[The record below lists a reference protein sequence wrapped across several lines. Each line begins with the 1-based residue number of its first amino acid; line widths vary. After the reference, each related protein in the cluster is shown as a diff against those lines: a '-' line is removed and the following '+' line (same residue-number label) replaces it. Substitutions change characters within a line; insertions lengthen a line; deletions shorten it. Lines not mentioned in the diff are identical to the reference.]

1 MLRSASRSGI
11 RTIVPRMI
19 SFKLKYRFWNTA
31 PTGERQV
38 YTYTELITDVGIEE
52 YINDR
57 LIDSRPN
64 PLGVIPVAYEPNIG
78 VPGSPWGLPDI
89 DSVIPLNRELNEK
102 ALEVSD
108 IINYH
113 AAPLTVVVG
122 AKLANI
128 EKGASR
134 VITLPK
140 EASMTNLQGLV
151 ELNGP
156 LAYMDYI
163 KRAMHEMTGVP
174 EQALGQMQPI
184 SNTSGVALH
193 IQYQPLMNRYDRKT
207 TKLSKLFRKI
217 NELVILTLAQ
227 KEPAVLQYDPMES
240 AAPEP
245 GHPLVLDPADPNTYE
260 TSIHWPPPL
269 PVDVLVKL
277 NEIQAKMGLG
287 LESKEG
293 ALRDLGEDMPREKLD
308 EIAAEQVE
316 DAKDAGALSMLTSAI
331 AAAVQL
337 VTGVIPGDPE
347 GGIVPPGGEVTSTAP
362 QGPSLPDRWSHQRSR
377 PWPPIS
383 STGPTEGSWPS
394 TATQRT
400 PGLTRSTRS
409 HRTSTTMSNV
419 DPNSI
424 TVETP
429 PANVEPPVVAGETGD
444 GFIAGVQQPEIT
456 RRRTG
461 QGPDSD
467 AAGAQR
473 RPAVHRRRPRSCSG
487 AGEVQALQSAAV
499 DGAAV
504 RQRLAA
510 ERQAAL
516 EAAAAAEQ
524 TAEERARRRSW
535 RRWTSAPGWRRWR
548 RRPSSG
554 SSSWRRTARRPRRC
568 WSRSAS
574 SAPWRPTAP
583 RS

>member
-1 MLRSASRSGI
+1 
-11 RTIVPRMI
+11 MI
-19 SFKLKYRFWNTA
+19 
-31 PTGERQV
+31 P
-38 YTYTELITDVGIEE
+38 I
-52 YINDR
+52 
-57 LIDSRPN
+57 
-64 PLGVIPVAYEPNIG
+64 AYQPNIA

-151 ELNGP
+151 ELQGP
-156 LAYMDYI
+156 MAYMDYI

-207 TKLSKLFRKI
+207 TTLSKLFRKI
-217 NELVILTLAQ
+217 NELIILTLAQ
-227 KEPAVLQYDPMES
+227 KEPAVLQFDPMES
-240 AAPEP
+240 ARPAPE
-245 GHPLVLDPADPNTYE
+245 HPLVLDPADPNTYE

-269 PVDVLVKL
+269 PVDILVKL

-316 DAKDAGALSMLTSAI
+316 DAKDAGALSMITSAI

-347 GGIVPPGGEVTSTAP
+347 GGIVPPDEGGEGSAG
-362 QGPSLPDRWSHQRSR
+362 QGPVLPGPMVTPEIQAMAVDLVNRAYGGKLAQYRNPENTRTASPHAHTGHQPSCRTTPTPSPSR
-377 PWPPIS
+377 PPPPTS
-383 STGPTEGSWPS
+383 SRP
-394 TATQRT
+394 
-400 PGLTRSTRS
+400 
-409 HRTSTTMSNV
+409 
-419 DPNSI
+419 I
-424 TVETP
+424 
-429 PANVEPPVVAGETGD
+429 VAGETGD
-444 GFIAGVQQPEIT
+444 GFIAGVQSPEIT
-456 RRRTG
+456 SAVPARAQIRT
-461 QGPDSD
+461 
-467 AAGAQR
+467 AAGDRA
-473 RPAVHRRRPRSCSG
+473 
-487 AGEVQALQSAAV
+487 AGPVQFTAADLEAAREQEKSKLYNRISAMEEQF
-499 DGAAV
+499 D
-504 RQRLAA
+504 RLAS

-516 EAAAAAEQ
+516 DAQTAAEDA
-524 TAEERARRRSW
+524 AEEARKAKELEEMDLRTRLETMEADDPAALRAAGGGAQDGRGDARTGARAQRS
-535 RRWTSAPGWRRWR
+535 
-548 RRPSSG
+548 
-554 SSSWRRTARRPRRC
+554 
-568 WSRSAS
+568 
-574 SAPWRPTAP
+574 
-583 RS
+583 

>member
-1 MLRSASRSGI
+1 MLTFHPPSYRAASGDLTVQVSPLGLVELADEEFEIHGPRLSRYALYWAHYLGHMQSHMREIGEPQFSFNYVRALSDYITSFTLGRGVGFRCPAATQSIILPALNRVWEQDNDKDSVLWEIGVHGGVTGDMFAKIAYEDPFVDPAGRLHPGRVRIIPLNAAQCFPQWHPHDRS
-11 RTIVPRMI
+11 RMV

-64 PLGVIPVAYEPNIG
+64 PLGVIPIAYEPNIR

-174 EQALGQMQPI
+174 ESALGQMQPI

-207 TKLSKLFRKI
+207 TNLSRLFRKI
-217 NELVILTLAQ
+217 NELIILTLAQ

-240 AAPEP
+240 ARPDP
-245 GHPLVLDPADPNTYE
+245 QHPLVLDPADPNTYE
-260 TSIHWPPPL
+260 TAIHWPPPL
-269 PVDVLVKL
+269 PVDILVKL

-316 DAKDAGALSMLTSAI
+316 DAKEAGALSMLTSAI
-331 AAAVQL
+331 ASAVQL
-337 VTGVIPGDPE
+337 VTGINPNDPE
-347 GGIVPPGGEVTSTAP
+347 GGVVPPDDGGGVKSTAA
-362 QGPSLPDRWSHQRSR
+362 QGPSLP
-377 PWPPIS
+377 
-383 STGPTEGSWPS
+383 GPMVT
-394 TATQRT
+394 
-400 PGLTRSTRS
+400 
-409 HRTSTTMSNV
+409 
-419 DPNSI
+419 
-424 TVETP
+424 
-429 PANVEPPVVAGETGD
+429 
-444 GFIAGVQQPEIT
+444 PEI
-456 RRRTG
+456 
-461 QGPDSD
+461 
-467 AAGAQR
+467 
-473 RPAVHRRRPRSCSG
+473 
-487 AGEVQALQSAAV
+487 QAMAC
-499 DGAAV
+499 
-504 RQRLAA
+504 
-510 ERQAAL
+510 
-516 EAAAAAEQ
+516 
-524 TAEERARRRSW
+524 
-535 RRWTSAPGWRRWR
+535 
-548 RRPSSG
+548 
-554 SSSWRRTARRPRRC
+554 RPRRA
-568 WSRSAS
+568 RLRGQAG
-574 SAPWRPTAP
+574 PVPQP
-583 RS
+583 REHQD